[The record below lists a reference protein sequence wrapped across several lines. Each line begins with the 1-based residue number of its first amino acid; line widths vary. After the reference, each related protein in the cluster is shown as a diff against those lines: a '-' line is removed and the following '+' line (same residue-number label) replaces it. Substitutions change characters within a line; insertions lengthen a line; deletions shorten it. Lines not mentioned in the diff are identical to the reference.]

1 MARGLNQKGATNPSV
16 ALKNSVELASLAS
29 VICGSSYFAL
39 VRKDRDLEG
48 NGHAKI
54 LDFYNREALWTVLS
68 DIIEPSDNKG
78 QNHFLSIPNPPFPF
92 FKAFPVKDLDGNV
105 ICFLAVYDE
114 KEILL
119 DGQQIDAVKV
129 LCNQISRLLEEESCT
144 DLQNYSEL
152 FELSEDLICICSSE
166 SVLESVNPSFQRILG
181 WVDEQVIGKSLFDFV
196 EEKDRRNTRAKL
208 GRLISRSGSVSFTH
222 RLLTSKNDYR
232 TVEWVATVVP
242 TTGKV
247 SAIGRDITDE
257 IEKQQKLAISEKKF
271 KVFFEN
277 SQGLMCIHDLF
288 GKFISVNE
296 SGAHILGY
304 TKEELDGK
312 GLYDIVPKTRHRY
325 LDEYLKAIAKLG
337 HVKGQ
342 MITCAKDGTERMWMF
357 SNVLQKD
364 DQGAVNVIGNAVD
377 ITERHALESDLLH
390 TKSILEQTNKVARV
404 GGWELDVINQ
414 TLEWTSVTKEIHGV
428 EETYVPDLSTVLNFS
443 KPGESR
449 DKMEEAFQNIVANGG
464 SYDLEIEIIN
474 ASGQDLWVRAIGNA
488 VFSDGICTSVFG
500 TLQDIDKTKRS
511 EIALGASKKLLDDVL
526 DAAADLCIIATDNNG
541 LITVFNKGAEDL
553 LGYSANEM
561 LGTQMPEFFEYNAET
576 DSNKTNSKTAAN
588 EVKDLRYFF
597 SMRGADRASL
607 HELVYIAKEGERFD
621 VSLSVS
627 AITDPKGEPLGH
639 LGVATDITR
648 QKQMEVELATE
659 RARLLAFIEHTPA
672 AVAMLDNDM
681 RYLAVSRKWIEDY
694 NFRNQDIIGASH
706 YTMFPNL
713 DEERKLRHRE
723 ILKGQ
728 VLRREEDVFIDSLTD
743 EQHFITLEM
752 RPWYKSASEI
762 GGMMIF
768 TQDISGMVAQRDE
781 LKAAK
786 IHADEA
792 NLAKSEF
799 LANMS
804 HEIRT
809 PLNGV
814 IGFTD
819 LLLKTTL
826 NETQQQYLKIVSQS
840 AGALLNIINDILDF
854 SKIEAGKFELDIEKC
869 DLFEMTCQAT
879 DITTYQIQS
888 KNLEMLLNLSPEL
901 PRFVWTDDV
910 RLKQVLI
917 NLLGNASK
925 FTEQGEIELKV
936 QMLENF
942 DDKCLFR
949 FSIRDTGIGI
959 QQDKQEKIFDAFAQ
973 EDSSTTKKY
982 GGTGLGLTIS
992 NKLLRMMGSK
1002 LQLTSTPG
1010 VGSTFY
1016 FDILLACE
1024 QGEAVNWE
1032 AIDSINNILIVDDND
1047 NNRHILADMLELK
1060 QIKADLAKSGFEA
1073 LQNLA
1078 EGKRYDA
1085 VLMDYH
1091 MPFMDG
1097 LETTTKIRQTF
1108 FSSHAALPI
1117 LLLHSSADDSTL
1129 ISASRTLQVS
1139 HRLVKP
1145 IKMPDLY
1152 NALSR
1157 LHVLEEEP
1165 AVEDHKPKAES
1176 NLDHHVD
1183 FTILIVEDNEV
1194 NRFLARTLIGKL
1206 YPGAKV
1212 VEAKNGQEG
1221 VEQFILTSPKLILMD
1236 VQMPVMNGYQATKA
1250 IRLAETTGRTPIIAV
1265 TAGNVSGER
1274 EKCIEAG
1281 MDDFITKPILEG
1293 SLELILGSW
1302 VEGLSVGMEDQDFYT
1317 SSPTEH
1323 FDPGKLKMYY
1333 GENRDKLAR
1342 IASLTISQL
1351 KQSVADLDAYL
1362 TGGELEN
1369 IRLLGHKVYGT
1380 SVSAGLVYLA
1390 EISTKLERLESLDEG
1405 LCSELQQ
1412 EFLGEIT
1419 LLIEILTSR
1428 YLN

>member
-1 MARGLNQKGATNPSV
+1 MVKGLHETEAANPSV
-16 ALKNSVELASLAS
+16 ARNNIIELASIARI
-29 VICGSSYFAL
+29 ICGSRHFII
-39 VRKDRDLEG
+39 VQTEQDFRG
-48 NGHAKI
+48 NGQMKI
-54 LDFYNREALWTVLS
+54 LDYYTREELLAVFYDIAGTVDYKRQHHSLGKPGS
-68 DIIEPSDNKG
+68 
-78 QNHFLSIPNPPFPF
+78 PFPF
-92 FKAFPVKDLDGNV
+92 FEAFPVNDFDGNILCV
-105 ICFLAVYDE
+105 LAVYDE
-114 KEILL
+114 KEICLNA
-119 DGQQIDAVKV
+119 QQTDAIKI
-129 LCNQISRLLEEESCT
+129 LCNQLGRMLEEESCP

-152 FELSEDLICICSSE
+152 FELSEDLICICSTK

-181 WVDEQVIGKSLFDFV
+181 WTDEQVVGKSLFDFV
-196 EEKDRRNTRAKL
+196 HEKDRRNTKAKL
-208 GRLISRSGSVSFTH
+208 GHLISRSGSVSFTH
-222 RLLTSKNDYR
+222 RLLTIRNDYR

-257 IEKQQKLAISEKKF
+257 IIKQQQLVLSEKKF

-277 SQGLMCIHDLF
+277 SQGLMCTHDLD

-296 SGAHILGY
+296 SGANILGY
-304 TKEELDGK
+304 TKTELDGK
-312 GLYDIVPKTRHRY
+312 GLYDIVPEKRHDF
-325 LDEYLKAIAKLG
+325 LEEYLKAIVKLG
-337 HVKGQ
+337 RVKGQ
-342 MITCAKDGTERMWMF
+342 MVTSAKDGKERIWMF
-357 SNVLQKD
+357 SNVLQKNEE
-364 DQGAVNVIGNAVD
+364 GEWYVIGNAVD
-377 ITERHALESDLLH
+377 ITERHALETDLRH

-404 GGWELDVINQ
+404 GGWEMDLVEQEI
-414 TLEWTSVTKEIHGV
+414 EWTPVTREIHGV
-428 EETYVPDLSTVLNFS
+428 DETFVPDISNVLNFY

-449 DKMEEAFQNIVANGG
+449 NKINKAVEESIQTGKG
-464 SYDLEIEIIN
+464 YDLELEMTD
-474 ASGQDLWVRAIGNA
+474 ASGRELWVRSIGNT
-488 VFSDGICTSVFG
+488 VFKDGICTRLFG
-500 TLQDIDKTKRS
+500 TFQDIDQSKRS
-511 EIALGASKKLLDDVL
+511 ELALGASKKLLDDVL
-526 DAAADLCIIATDNNG
+526 DAAADLCIIATDNDG

-553 LGYSANEM
+553 LGYSAAEM
-561 LGTQMPEFFEYNAET
+561 LGTQMPDFFYQEAEADT
-576 DSNKTNSKTAAN
+576 ISETGLHK
-588 EVKDLRYFF
+588 VKDLRYFF
-597 SMRGADRASL
+597 ERRGAARTSV
-607 HELVYIAKEGERFD
+607 HELVYLSKQGEHFD

-627 AITDPKGEPLGH
+627 SITDPKGELLGH

-694 NFRNQDIIGASH
+694 NFKTKNIIGASH

-723 ILKGQ
+723 ILKGKIE
-728 VLRREEDVFIDSLTD
+728 RREEDIFIDSLTE

-752 RPWYKSASEI
+752 RPWYKSTSEI

-768 TQDISGMVAQRDE
+768 TQDISGMIAQREE
-781 LKAAK
+781 LRAAR

-819 LLLKTTL
+819 LLLKTKL
-826 NETQQQYLKIVSQS
+826 DETQQQYLKIVSQS
-840 AGALLNIINDILDF
+840 ASALLNIINDILDF
-854 SKIEAGKFELDIEKC
+854 SKIEAGKFELDMEKC

-888 KNLEMLLNLSPEL
+888 KSLEMLLNLSPDL

-910 RLKQVLI
+910 RLKQVLV

-936 QMLENF
+936 QILEKVGE
-942 DDKCLFR
+942 KCLFR

-1002 LQLTSTPG
+1002 LQLTSIPG
-1010 VGSTFY
+1010 IGSTFY

-1032 AIDSINNILIVDDND
+1032 AIDSINNILVVDDND
-1047 NNRHILADMLELK
+1047 NNRHILANMLELK
-1060 QIKADLAKSGFEA
+1060 GIKTDLAKSGFEA

-1108 FSSHAALPI
+1108 FSSHEQLPI
-1117 LLLHSSADDSTL
+1117 LLLHSSADDNTL
-1129 ISASRTLQVS
+1129 ISASRALEVS

-1152 NALSR
+1152 GALSR
-1157 LHVLEEEP
+1157 LHVMEEEQARADHQLQ
-1165 AVEDHKPKAES
+1165 AVS
-1176 NLDHHVD
+1176 NLSDHQVD
-1183 FTILIVEDNEV
+1183 CTILIVEDNEV
-1194 NRFLARTLIGKL
+1194 NRFLARTLISKL
-1206 YPGAKV
+1206 YPGTKV
-1212 VEAKNGQEG
+1212 IEARNGQEG
-1221 VEQFILTSPKLILMD
+1221 LEQFIRLSPNLILMD
-1236 VQMPVMNGYQATKA
+1236 VQMPVMNGYQATEA
-1250 IRLAETTGRTPIIAV
+1250 IRLAEKNGRVPIIAV
-1265 TAGNVSGER
+1265 TAGNISGER

-1293 SLELILGSW
+1293 SLELILNRW
-1302 VEGLSVGMEDQDFYT
+1302 LEGTSITVKKQDFHAEV
-1317 SSPTEH
+1317 SIKH
-1323 FDPGKLKMYY
+1323 FDPGKLKVYY
-1333 GENRDKLAR
+1333 GDNKDKLAR

-1351 KQSVADLDAYL
+1351 QQSVADLEGYV
-1362 TGGELEN
+1362 TNGELEN

-1380 SVSAGLVYLA
+1380 SVTAGLVYLA
-1390 EISTKLERLESLDEG
+1390 ELSTKLEVLSNADKALYTEIYH
-1405 LCSELQQ
+1405 
-1412 EFLGEIT
+1412 EFAAEIV
-1419 LLIEILTSR
+1419 LLVDILTSR
-1428 YLN
+1428 YLD